1 MHRWGVA
8 LLTATLAAVLAGC
21 NTTDALT
28 PQVDVGGGLFPS
40 STRSTPVSQDEA
52 RRLAATADPPA
63 SAYGTSSGPSAATNR
78 TPPQNTM
85 QAQAQALDSGDL
97 SPVQS
102 SPLPPPSAA
111 TTPSAQQSAPAVTQQ
126 QPAPGSEPPAGPSQ
140 TAALDPAASAAPSQA
155 SIRFLPIIGAPVQAV
170 TPLSRQLGASARA
183 GGLTI
188 KSSSDTSSEH
198 ILKGYLSAFD
208 NEGKVTVV
216 YVWDVLDSAGARL
229 HRIQG
234 QETVPASGGDPW
246 AAVPAA
252 TMQLI
257 GQKTMSEYVQWRQS
271 RNG

>member
-8 LLTATLAAVLAGC
+8 LLIASLAATLAGC

-52 RRLAATADPPA
+52 RRLAATADAPNVGSYPA
-63 SAYGTSSGPSAATNR
+63 APAATNR
-78 TPPQNTM
+78 LPPQNTM
-85 QAQAQALDSGDL
+85 QAQAQAMDAGDL
-97 SPVQS
+97 SPVQT
-102 SPLPPPSAA
+102 SPLPPPASP
-111 TTPSAQQSAPAVTQQ
+111 PSA
-126 QPAPGSEPPAGPSQ
+126 PPAAAAAPPPTGPSQ
-140 TAALDPAASAAPSQA
+140 TATLDPAASGEA
-155 SIRFLPIIGAPVQAV
+155 SGATIRFLPIIGAPVQAV

-216 YVWDVLDSAGARL
+216 YVWDVLDAGGARL

-234 QETVPASGGDPW
+234 QETVPASGGEPW

-257 GQKTMSEYVQWRQS
+257 GQKTMTEYLQWRQS
-271 RNG
+271 RSG

>member
-1 MHRWGVA
+1 MHRWGAA
-8 LLTATLAAVLAGC
+8 LLTATLAAALAGC

-52 RRLAATADPPA
+52 RRLAAAADPPA
-63 SAYGTSSGPSAATNR
+63 SAYGTYRGPSAATNR
-78 TPPQNTM
+78 PPQNTM
-85 QAQAQALDSGDL
+85 QAQAQAMDAGDL

-102 SPLPPPSAA
+102 SPLPPPSPA
-111 TTPSAQQSAPAVTQQ
+111 TAPSAQQTTPAVTQQ
-126 QPAPGSEPPAGPSQ
+126 PAPASEPPPGPSQ
-140 TAALDPAASAAPSQA
+140 TATLEPSASTATSQA

-198 ILKGYLSAFD
+198 ILKGYLSAF
-208 NEGKVTVV
+208 EGKVTVV
-216 YVWDVLDSAGARL
+216 YVWDVLDAAGARL

-271 RNG
+271 RAG